1 MMSRSRNLFSLPLF
15 VVSLF
20 GCNAEHESTRDGRL
34 DLVIRPE
41 GTAASDRPLQGR
53 FVLNDRDGRLVDWI
67 EVVNVYQTSR
77 VTLPEG
83 LYLFEWQPALPFE
96 AAEQAAAGF
105 SERSVGA
112 LPIPIAAGRVTTVNA
127 RATLVPYSDGELAAR
142 SEEIPSVEI
151 LISRR

>member
-1 MMSRSRNLFSLPLF
+1 MSRFWSLVSLPL
-15 VVSLF
+15 VAVSLF

-41 GTAASDRPLQGR
+41 GTAASGRPLQGR
-53 FVLNDRDGRLVDWI
+53 FVLHDREGRLVDWI
-67 EVVNVYQTSR
+67 EVVNIYQTSR

-83 LYLFEWQPALPFE
+83 LYLFEWHSALPLE
-96 AAEQAAAGF
+96 SAEQLAAGI
-105 SERSVGA
+105 SERSFGA

-127 RATLVPYSDGELAAR
+127 RATLAPGSGGELAAR

-151 LISRR
+151 PITRR